1 MSQEIVKVLCEE
13 FQAIHRGRPVCVEGI
28 LEPSLDG
35 KIYLVLLCNV
45 MHGWVCILLAFGL
58 VKKM

>member
-1 MSQEIVKVLCEE
+1 MSQEIVKILCEE
-13 FQAIHRGRPVCVEGI
+13 FQAIHRGKPVCVEGT

-45 MHGWVCILLAFGL
+45 IHGTGT
-58 VKKM
+58 